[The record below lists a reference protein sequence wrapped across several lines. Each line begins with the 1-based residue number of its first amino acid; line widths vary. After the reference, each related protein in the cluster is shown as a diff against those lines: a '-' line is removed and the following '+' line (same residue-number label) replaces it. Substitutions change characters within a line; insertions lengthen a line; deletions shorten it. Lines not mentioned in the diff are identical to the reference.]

1 MKQLTTIKYDV
12 KQLCSEI
19 LKITVQRFRNKKE
32 HYINIL
38 KQDYYVTIETGAR
51 NKEFFILELKENG
64 ITVLKDVT
72 PKTNELKRND
82 LKNIELILKAVLI
95 DNVLPMPEEIAK
107 NIGKSKST
115 VRRLIA
121 KMYDNDILLEPDEEI
136 VQMVNKYTG
145 EIFEYVR
152 KKYSYIYYDNLSNGE
167 RIVVDLPT
175 IHNAYGEFYNE
186 KMQEL
191 MHKHKHWYN
200 HKTAQSVSN
209 IYVWEQM
216 NETFDLRSARRTEKW
231 IVSNEYRKLIIEKY
245 SRQLA

>member
-19 LKITVQRFRNKKE
+19 LKITVQRFRNEKE

-38 KQDYYVTIETGAR
+38 KQDYYVTIEIGAR
-51 NKEFFILELKENG
+51 NKEFYILEPKENG
-64 ITVLKDVT
+64 ITVLKDAT

-82 LKNIELILKAVLI
+82 LKNIELVLKAVLI

-115 VRRLIA
+115 VKRLIT
-121 KMYDNDILLEPDEEI
+121 KMYDNDILLEPDEET

-145 EIFEYVR
+145 EIFEHIR

-175 IHNAYGEFYNE
+175 IHNAYGEFYAE

-191 MHKHKHWYN
+191 MHKHKHHYN
-200 HKTAQSVSN
+200 HKVANNVAYF
-209 IYVWEQM
+209 YVWEQISKS
-216 NETFDLRSARRTEKW
+216 FDLHKGRRTEKW

-245 SRQLA
+245 SRQLT